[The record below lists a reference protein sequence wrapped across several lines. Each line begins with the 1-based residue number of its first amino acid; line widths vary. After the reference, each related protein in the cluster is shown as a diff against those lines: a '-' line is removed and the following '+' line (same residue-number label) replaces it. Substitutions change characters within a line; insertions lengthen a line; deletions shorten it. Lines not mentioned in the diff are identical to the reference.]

1 MELDIVCLM
10 QIGYAWEIR
19 KVGEVVGGGTTD
31 SGPSGFEPHIFW
43 FFAIYAR
50 NCQICFGY
58 IE

>member
-1 MELDIVCLM
+1 MVCLM